1 MTSIRTLR
9 PASGPLPQAD
19 QLDPPRGYRLLAWIG
34 LVANALLIPAGIVT
48 ILRDPIWRIPNI
60 AVGAGAVLPC
70 AVVGLVACI
79 ALLRWQHWG
88 VVLAIVALSLNLAIA
103 LSYGIVRLAMVA
115 QGRLAL
121 ALALPLLLAGQ
132 AAALVFWCRPGV
144 RDYLR

>member
-9 PASGPLPQAD
+9 PASGPLPQAE

-34 LVANALLIPAGIVT
+34 LVANALLIPAGIFT

-79 ALLRWQHWG
+79 ALRHWG

-103 LSYGIVRLAMVA
+103 LPYGIVRLVMVA

-144 RDYLR
+144 REYLR

>member
-1 MTSIRTLR
+1 MTSIPTLR

-34 LVANALLIPAGIVT
+34 LVANALLIPAGMFT

-79 ALLRWQHWG
+79 ALLRWRHWG

-103 LSYGIVRLAMVA
+103 FSYGIVRLVMVA

>member
-9 PASGPLPQAD
+9 PASGPPPQAD

-34 LVANALLIPAGIVT
+34 LVANVLVIPAGILT

-70 AVVGLVACI
+70 AVVGLVGCI
-79 ALLRWQHWG
+79 ALLRWRHWG
-88 VVLAIVALSLNLAIA
+88 VVLAIVALSLNLSIA
-103 LSYGIVRLAMVA
+103 LPYGIVRLVMVA

-121 ALALPLLLAGQ
+121 ALALPLLLAAQ

-144 RDYLR
+144 RQYLR

>member
-1 MTSIRTLR
+1 MTSIQTLR
-9 PASGPLPQAD
+9 PDSGLLPLVD
-19 QLDPPRGYRLLAWIG
+19 QLDPPRGYRLLAWLG
-34 LVANALLIPAGIVT
+34 LVANALVIPAGILT

-79 ALLRWQHWG
+79 ALLRWRHWG

-103 LSYGIVRLAMVA
+103 LPYGIVRLVMVA
-115 QGRLAL
+115 QGRLVL

-144 RDYLR
+144 RQYLR

>member
-9 PASGPLPQAD
+9 PASGPLPQAE

-34 LVANALLIPAGIVT
+34 LVANALLIPAGIFT

-79 ALLRWQHWG
+79 ALLRWRHWG
-88 VVLAIVALSLNLAIA
+88 VVLAIVALSLSLAVTLPYA
-103 LSYGIVRLAMVA
+103 IVRLILVQQDRM
-115 QGRLAL
+115 AL
-121 ALALPLLLAGQ
+121 ALAAPLLWGAI
-132 AAALVFWCRPGV
+132 AASLVYWCRPAI
-144 RDYLR
+144 RQYLR

>member
-1 MTSIRTLR
+1 MTSIRTTH

-19 QLDPPRGYRLLAWIG
+19 LLDPPRGYRLLAWIG
-34 LVANALLIPAGIVT
+34 LMANLLVIPAVILT

-79 ALLRWQHWG
+79 ALLRWRHWG

-103 LSYGIVRLAMVA
+103 LPYGIVRLVIVEE
-115 QGRLAL
+115 GRMAL
-121 ALALPLLLAGQ
+121 ALAFPLLLAAQ
-132 AAALVFWCRPGV
+132 AAALVFWCRPAV
-144 RDYLR
+144 RQYLR

>member
-1 MTSIRTLR
+1 MTSIQTLR
-9 PASGPLPQAD
+9 PASGLLPQTD
-19 QLDPPRGYRLLAWIG
+19 QLDPPRGYRLLAWVG
-34 LVANALLIPAGIVT
+34 LAANVLVIPAGILT
-48 ILRDPIWRIPNI
+48 ILRDPIWRIANI

-79 ALLRWQHWG
+79 ALLRWRHWG

-103 LSYGIVRLAMVA
+103 LPYGIVRLVMVA

-144 RDYLR
+144 REYLR

>member
-79 ALLRWQHWG
+79 ALLRWRHWG

-103 LSYGIVRLAMVA
+103 LSYGIVRLVMVA

-144 RDYLR
+144 REYLR

>member
-1 MTSIRTLR
+1 MF
-9 PASGPLPQAD
+9 
-19 QLDPPRGYRLLAWIG
+19 
-34 LVANALLIPAGIVT
+34 T

-79 ALLRWQHWG
+79 ALLRWRHWG

-103 LSYGIVRLAMVA
+103 LPYGIVRLVMVA

-144 RDYLR
+144 REYLR

>member
-9 PASGPLPQAD
+9 PASGPPPQAD

-34 LVANALLIPAGIVT
+34 LVANVLVIPAGILT

-70 AVVGLVACI
+70 AVVGLVGCI
-79 ALLRWQHWG
+79 ALLRWRHWG
-88 VVLAIVALSLNLAIA
+88 VVLAIVALSLNLSIA
-103 LSYGIVRLAMVA
+103 LPYGIVRLVMVA

-121 ALALPLLLAGQ
+121 ALALPVLLAAQ

-144 RDYLR
+144 RQYLR

>member
-19 QLDPPRGYRLLAWIG
+19 QLDPPRGYGLLAWIG

>member
-34 LVANALLIPAGIVT
+34 LVGNSLLIPAGIVT

-79 ALLRWQHWG
+79 ALLRWRHWG

-103 LSYGIVRLAMVA
+103 FSYGIVRLVMVA